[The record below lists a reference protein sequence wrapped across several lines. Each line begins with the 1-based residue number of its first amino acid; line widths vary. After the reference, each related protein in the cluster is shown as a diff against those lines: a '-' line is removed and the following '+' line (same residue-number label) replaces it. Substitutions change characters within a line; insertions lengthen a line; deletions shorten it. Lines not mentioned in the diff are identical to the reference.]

1 MQFTE
6 REIARC
12 VLFWACVVRQ
22 TPPRTVQGLVARGLA
37 WRALAGWQAEG
48 VAVQGSINIAFH
60 PFSKLEICC
69 AGAKGCSDVM

>member
-1 MQFTE
+1 MCVILGVCGAADAPTDCAGIGGE
-6 REIARC
+6 RLG
-12 VLFWACVVRQ
+12 V
-22 TPPRTVQGLVARGLA
+22 T
-37 WRALAGWQAEG
+37 RAGWLAGGG